1 MIFGREPTP
10 IFICGH
16 PKAGTSLLTSLL
28 DGHPEMVVYPEE
40 TLFFRRFLPAI
51 GGKSIS
57 EKLALADELLIH
69 IFQWNQ
75 EEPPEHQKDY
85 PDRDYSDIDF
95 DKVHQTL
102 AELIP
107 SGEASDKVFLEAALQ
122 AFGQVS
128 GSLITETHYWV
139 EKTPYNEFYADKIFE
154 WWPGAKCV
162 HVIRDPRDNFIS
174 YKLKQPDWNAKIFAW
189 NWVRSTRAGLA
200 NQAKYGGDRYFLI
213 QFEELL
219 RNPEYETRRLAEF
232 LGLDWD
238 ESLLQPT
245 RVGDSWRGNS
255 MFDDKF
261 QAISMDPIDRWKDLI
276 STFDLAIVQAIA
288 DRAMTAVGYEL
299 AEIPMGDLSIQEKVR
314 VLRERAV
321 ARLKNAL

>member
-1 MIFGREPTP
+1 MIDEQKTNP

-28 DGHPEMVVYPEE
+28 DGHPAMVVYPEE
-40 TLFFRRFLPAI
+40 TMFFRRFLPAI
-51 GGKSIS
+51 EGKSIK

-75 EEPPEHQKDY
+75 ENPPEHQKDY

-95 DKVHQTL
+95 DRVRQAL

-107 SGEASDKVFLEAALQ
+107 SEEASDRVFLEAAIR
-122 AFGQVS
+122 AFGDVS
-128 GSLITETHYWV
+128 GLMTAGTHYWV
-139 EKTPYNEFYADKIFE
+139 EKTPYNEFYADKIFG
-154 WWPGAKCV
+154 WWPEAKCV
-162 HVIRDPRDNFIS
+162 HVIRDPRDNFVS
-174 YKLKQPDWNAKIFAW
+174 YKLKQPDWDAKIFAW

-200 NQAKYGGDRYFLI
+200 NQAKYGAGRYYVI

-219 RNPEYETRRLAEF
+219 RNPEFETRRLAEF

-238 ESLLQPT
+238 ETLLQPT

-261 QAISMDPIDRWKDLI
+261 QAISTDPVGRWKEMI
-276 STFDLAIVQAIA
+276 STVDLAIVQAIA
-288 DRAMTAVGYEL
+288 GRAMTAVGYEL
-299 AEIPMGDLSIQEKVR
+299 AQISMGDLSNQEKVR

-321 ARLKNAL
+321 ARLKNA